1 MLNLTLHT
9 AKSRGAL
16 FNFLTAHGGLLVCGL
31 FLLVG
36 WGLAGAGDY
45 GLGVDELNQ
54 RVTVRANLS
63 YVRGQ
68 VESIETRTPIPLDRF
83 YGVAFEL
90 PLLLAERVLGL
101 EDYYY
106 DVHRFRLT
114 VTHLFFLVGGF
125 FCYLL
130 AYRLFNNRLLA
141 LFALLLFLL
150 HPRIYAHSFFNSKD
164 LPFLSMFVVALYLT
178 ERAFRKDTLG
188 AFLLLG
194 IAVGIATNLRIMG
207 LMLFA
212 AVIGL
217 RVLDA
222 GLARDWGER
231 KGAIIRGGLFVVA
244 AGLVWYGLAPNAWG
258 DPLAQLTGV
267 LDLTAD
273 HPATRGAL
281 FRGEVIPSDN
291 LPAHYGLTW
300 FIITTPAAV
309 LLLGVVGAMALA
321 GRGITRPRA
330 VLVNNRLRFGLL
342 LAGCFGLPLLA
353 IVLAGSNIYDGWRH
367 LYFIYVPFVLLAT
380 EGLSWLIANLPQ
392 PGRWPAGVYG
402 ILGLG
407 MGLTL
412 LQMAQLHPLQH
423 IYFNFLVDRTTP
435 NHLRGHYEIHYR
447 RLIPEAVLAY
457 LLEQHPGETLAVS
470 KTPGYPVMTLPREE
484 RRRLLTTPIAA
495 SPIHE
500 LDYVWAAELEQNR
513 RPDTAFNTFYL
524 NRYNSAVAG
533 LRVLEGSRMTAEMR
547 AGYTELYQA
556 AVAGEPIIRGEY
568 DVYLEG
574 RRVTFVKEDCQKGER
589 AGRFR
594 VKVYPAGPA
603 AQSGGIPDL
612 AAYDHIGNYGA
623 RVDGRCLAVL
633 QLRDYPPDY
642 RMAYLLAG
650 RYGGDPAT
658 YAIWEGARSFL
669 SPGLEERMDG
679 LRTNRP
685 GATAGAGFELYR
697 QGKRLIYYREGCTAR
712 DTAVLFFLHITPE
725 DVGDLPPERREHGFD
740 SWGFH
745 FGGWGLRL
753 DGQCLATVELPDYAI
768 AELRTGQEGYWEF
781 RGIPPVEPGFLQERP
796 AALAGVAADYR
807 GKFDLFWRDGELI
820 YRRADC
826 AAADTA
832 AGFFL
837 HIRPV
842 NGADL
847 TAARREFGFE
857 GRDFE
862 FGKWGGHFDGECVA
876 VVPLPGYGIAGIRTG
891 QYAAGQGE
899 VWSVELKPP

>member
-1 MLNLTLHT
+1 MFNL
-9 AKSRGAL
+9 
-16 FNFLTAHGGLLVCGL
+16 LTAHGGLLVCGL
-31 FLLVG
+31 FLLAG

-45 GLGVDELNQ
+45 GLGIDELNQ

-63 YVRGQ
+63 YIRGQ

-90 PLLLAERVLGL
+90 PLLLAERGFGL
-101 EDYYY
+101 DDYYY

-114 VTHLFFLVGGF
+114 VTHLLFLVGGF

-130 AYRLFNNRLLA
+130 AYRLFNNRLIA

-164 LPFLSMFVVALYLT
+164 LPFLGMFAIALYLT
-178 ERAFRKDTLG
+178 ERAFRKDTAG

-222 GLARDWGER
+222 ALARDWGER
-231 KGAIIRGGLFVVA
+231 RRIIIAGGLFALA
-244 AGLVWYGLAPNAWG
+244 AGLTWYGLASNAWG

-267 LDLTAD
+267 LDLTTD

-281 FRGEVIPSDN
+281 FRGEIIPSDN

-300 FIITTPAAV
+300 FIITTPAV
-309 LLLGVVGAMALA
+309 ISLLGVVGAMALA
-321 GRGITRPRA
+321 GRGITRPGA

-367 LYFIYVPFVLLAT
+367 LYFIYVPFVLLAAG
-380 EGLSWLIANLPQ
+380 GLSWLIANLPR
-392 PGRWPAGVYG
+392 PGRWQAGVYG
-402 ILGLG
+402 LLGLG

-412 LQMAQLHPLQH
+412 LQMAQLHPLQQ

-457 LLEQHPGETLAVS
+457 LLEQHPGETLAVN
-470 KTPGYPVMTLPREE
+470 KTPGYPAMTLPPEE
-484 RRRLLTTPIAA
+484 RRRLLTASIVA

-500 LDYVWAAELEQNR
+500 LDYVWDTELERVR

-524 NRYNSAVAG
+524 NRYNSAVASM
-533 LRVLEGSRMTAEMR
+533 RVLEGSRMTAAMR
-547 AGYTELYQA
+547 AGYGEVYQA
-556 AVAGEPIIRGEY
+556 AVDGEPIIRGEY

-574 RRVTFVKEDCQKGER
+574 RRVTFVKENCQKGER

-594 VKVYPAGPA
+594 VKVYRAGPA

-612 AAYDHIGNYGA
+612 AVYDHIGNFGA
-623 RVDGRCLAVL
+623 RVGGRCLAVL
-633 QLRDYPPDY
+633 QLKDYPPDY
-642 RMAYLLAG
+642 RIAYLVAG
-650 RYGGDPAT
+650 RYSGDPAT
-658 YAIWEGARSFL
+658 HALWEGAHSFL
-669 SPGLEERMDG
+669 SPGLQERMDG
-679 LRTNRP
+679 LRANRP

-697 QGKRLIYYREGCTAR
+697 QGKRLIYYREGCAAG
-712 DTAVLFFLHITPE
+712 DTAARFFLHITPE
-725 DVGDLPPERREHGFD
+725 HTGDLPLERWQYGFESRD
-740 SWGFH
+740 FH
-745 FGGWGLRL
+745 FGRRGGQRL
-753 DGQCLATVELPDYAI
+753 DGQCLATVELPEYVI

-781 RGIPPVEPGFLQERP
+781 RGLTPVEPEFLRERA
-796 AALAGVAADYR
+796 AALAGLAADFR
-807 GKFDLFWRDGELI
+807 GEFDLYWRDGELI
-820 YRRADC
+820 YRREGC

-837 HIRPV
+837 HITPV
-842 NGADL
+842 AVDGL
-847 TAARREFGFE
+847 AAERREYGFE
-857 GRDFE
+857 VRDFE
-862 FGKWGGHFDGECVA
+862 FSKWGEHFDGECIA
-876 VVPLPGYGIAGIRTG
+876 VVPLPAYAVAGMRTG
-891 QYAAGQGE
+891 QYAAGTGE